1 MPIVNVQLLEGRT
14 PEQKKAMVKEVTD
27 AIVRTTGAKKEAVSI
42 VITDMKKE
50 NYGIDGDTLA

>member
-27 AIVRTTGAKKEAVSI
+27 AIVRTTGAKKEAISI

-50 NYGIDGDTLA
+50 DYGINGDTLA

>member
-27 AIVRTTGAKKEAVSI
+27 AIVRTTGAKKEAISI

-50 NYGIDGDTLA
+50 DYGINGETLA